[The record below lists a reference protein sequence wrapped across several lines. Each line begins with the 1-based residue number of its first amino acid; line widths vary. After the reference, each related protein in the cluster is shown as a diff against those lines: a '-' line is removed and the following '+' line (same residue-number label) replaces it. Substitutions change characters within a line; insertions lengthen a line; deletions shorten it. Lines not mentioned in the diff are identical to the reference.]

1 MKFFMQAYKGQVDRL
16 NEKYLKYSPE
26 MLRQV
31 GTTRGCRPFGTRI
44 RLIILLL
51 FMAACTSWM
60 FCTPNSLD
68 LEKELRNS
76 TQAEGYGKVR
86 WRDPEKVGVIME
98 RGLAEKRNQQNRVIN
113 WRRLNSII
121 GSVIDIK
128 DGMKIA
134 LVNFEE
140 EETQQWETLGETTVI
155 KFERVDEDV
164 AWTDLFPEWIDEE
177 EQYAIPACPNV
188 PMPDISNETK
198 FDLVVT
204 RLPCRKPEQG
214 WSRDVLRL
222 QVHLVSANVAA
233 RASRDGEKMAMLFF
247 SSCRPMPDLFRCE
260 DLVKHQGMDAVW
272 LYASDVKKLAQKIS
286 LPVGSCELAVSWK
299 DHSQTRQVVNPSR
312 REAYATI
319 LHSSEFYVCG
329 AIALAQSIRM
339 SGSTKDLIILVDKK
353 VGEEKREGLREAGW
367 QVREIRRIRNPRAEK
382 DSYNEWN
389 YSKFRL
395 WQLTDYDKI
404 IFIDSDLLILRS
416 LDFLFDLPEISATGN
431 SRFVFNSGMMVIEPS
446 NCTFKFLVGHRRDIV
461 SYNGGDQGY
470 LNEVFTWWHRIPRR
484 MNYLKHFWSN
494 STEEFEM
501 KTSLFGADPAEL
513 YVLHYLGIKP
523 WLCYRDYDC
532 NWNVENQR
540 AYASNVAH
548 ARWWKVHDNM
558 APQLHKF
565 CLVPAVQKEILE
577 WDRLQAQISGFPDQ
591 HWKLNITDPRLHL

>member
-60 FCTPNSLD
+60 FFTPNSLD

-299 DHSQTRQVVNPSR
+299 DHSQTPQVVNPSR

>member
-1 MKFFMQAYKGQVDRL
+1 MQAYKGQVDRL

-60 FCTPNSLD
+60 FFTPNSLD

-272 LYASDVKKLAQKIS
+272 LYASDVKKLSQKIS

-299 DHSQTRQVVNPSR
+299 DHSQTPQVVNPSR

-494 STEEFEM
+494 DTEEFEM

>member
-60 FCTPNSLD
+60 FFTPNSLD

-299 DHSQTRQVVNPSR
+299 DHSQTPQVVNPSR

-339 SGSTKDLIILVDKK
+339 SGSTKDLIVLVDKK

>member
-1 MKFFMQAYKGQVDRL
+1 MQAYKGQVDRL

-60 FCTPNSLD
+60 FFTPNSLD

-299 DHSQTRQVVNPSR
+299 DHSQTPQVVNPSR

>member
-1 MKFFMQAYKGQVDRL
+1 MQAYKGQVDRL
-16 NEKYLKYSPE
+16 NDKYFKYSPE

-44 RLIILLL
+44 RLIVLLL

-60 FCTPNSLD
+60 FFTPGSLD

-76 TQAEGYGKVR
+76 TQAERYGKVR

-98 RGLAEKRNQQNRVIN
+98 RGLAEKRNEQNRVIN
-113 WRRLNSII
+113 WRRLNSMI
-121 GSVIDIK
+121 GSVMDIK
-128 DGMKIA
+128 EGMKIA

-140 EETQQWETLGETTVI
+140 EEVQQWEPLGETTVI

-177 EQYAIPACPNV
+177 EQYTTPVCPTV
-188 PMPDISNETK
+188 PMPEISNETK
-198 FDLVVT
+198 FDLVVA

-222 QVHLVSANVAA
+222 QIHLVSANVAA
-233 RASRDGEKMAMLFF
+233 RASRNGEKMAMLFF

-260 DLVKHQGMDAVW
+260 DLVKNQGMDAVW
-272 LYASDVKKLAQKIS
+272 LYVSDVKKLAKKIS
-286 LPVGSCELAVSWK
+286 LPVGSCELALSWK
-299 DHSQTRQVVNPSR
+299 DHPETPRVLNPNR

-353 VGEEKREGLREAGW
+353 VGEEKREGLRAAGW

-404 IFIDSDLLILRS
+404 IFIDSDLLILRN

-431 SRFVFNSGMMVIEPS
+431 SRFIFNSGMMVIEPS
-446 NCTFKFLVGHRRDIV
+446 NCTFSFLLRHRRDIV

-470 LNEVFTWWHRIPRR
+470 LNEVFTWWHRIPKR

-494 STEEFEM
+494 DTEEFEM
-501 KTSLFGADPAEL
+501 KTSLFGADPPEL

-548 ARWWKVHDNM
+548 ARWWKIHDNM
-558 APQLHKF
+558 PRQLHKF
-565 CLVPAVQKEILE
+565 CLVPTVQKEILE
-577 WDRLQAQISGFPDQ
+577 WDRRQAQISGFPDQ

>member
-1 MKFFMQAYKGQVDRL
+1 MQAYKGQVDRL

-60 FCTPNSLD
+60 FFTPNSLD

-299 DHSQTRQVVNPSR
+299 DHSQTPQVVNPSR

-494 STEEFEM
+494 DTEEFEM